1 MKKKEN
7 KQTGSTEAEG
17 SEDLDLEVFSVPVTM
32 ALSPDDLLIQPSLP
46 KHLLCM
52 LGI

>member
-1 MKKKEN
+1 MKQKEN

-17 SEDLDLEVFSVPVTM
+17 SNDLQVFFVPVTK
-32 ALSPDDLLIQPSLP
+32 ALSPDDLLIQPNLP